1 MLDKLKESI
10 DKLSRLGIVDR
21 EHVEELVRDVQR
33 TMLAADVDVTL
44 VMRLSDAIREKAMTK
59 LPDGLSRKEH
69 VIKIVYD
76 ELTDILG
83 SEKTAITI
91 QPKRILLSG
100 LYGTGKTTTAAKL
113 ARFYQ
118 KKGLKT
124 ALVAC
129 DTFRPAAYEQLEQL
143 AKKTDAQFY
152 GEKNGK
158 DAARIARNAL
168 KLNTDVF
175 IFDTSGRNALDVALI
190 EEIKSVSSAVSPDER
205 ILIIPADIGQAA
217 REQAKAFHDALGI
230 TDVIV
235 TKMDSTAKGGGALT
249 ACKETGAKVIFIT
262 TGENIENMEQYDP
275 RKFVGRLVGFPDM
288 ETLLEK
294 ARESMDE
301 KKAEKVMT
309 GEFTI
314 DEFYSQFESIK
325 KMGSFSQILDMMGLG
340 RFKGK
345 AGDVDAQEGKIK
357 KWKHMIDS
365 MTQEEKANADIL
377 NPLRVKR
384 IATGSGTAESEVRE
398 LVANYAKSK
407 KLMKSLSPAK
417 LKRSGMFR
425 RLGL

>member
-10 DKLSRLGIVDR
+10 EKLSRLGIVDR

-83 SEKTAITI
+83 GDKANVSVK
-91 QPKRILLSG
+91 PKRILLSG

-124 ALVAC
+124 TLVAC

-143 AKKTDAQFY
+143 AQRIDAQFY
-152 GEKNGK
+152 GEKNEK
-158 DAARIARNAL
+158 NAARIAKNAL
-168 KLNTDVF
+168 KTSADVL
-175 IFDTSGRNALDVALI
+175 IFDTSGRNALDAALT
-190 EEIKSVSSAVSPDER
+190 EEIKSVSAAVSPDER
-205 ILIIPADIGQAA
+205 ILVIPADIGQAA

-262 TGENIENMEQYDP
+262 TGENVENLEQYDP
-275 RKFVGRLVGFPDM
+275 KKFVARIVGFPDM

-294 ARESMDE
+294 AKESMDE
-301 KKAEKVMT
+301 KKAEKVMS
-309 GEFTI
+309 GSFTI
-314 DEFYSQFESIK
+314 DEFYSQFESMK

-345 AGDVDAQEGKIK
+345 IGDMDAQEGRIK

-365 MTQEEKANADIL
+365 MTRKEKADAEIL
-377 NPLRVKR
+377 NPSRVKR
-384 IATGSGTAESEVRE
+384 IALGSGTAESEVRE
-398 LVANYAKSK
+398 LLANYTKSK

-417 LKRSGMFR
+417 LKRSGMLR
-425 RLGL
+425 RLGM